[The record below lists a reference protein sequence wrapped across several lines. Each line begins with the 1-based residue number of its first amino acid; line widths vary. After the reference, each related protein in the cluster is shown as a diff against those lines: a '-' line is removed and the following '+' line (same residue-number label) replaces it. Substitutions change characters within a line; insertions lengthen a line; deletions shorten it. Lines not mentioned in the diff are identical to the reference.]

1 MNLLRSTILSI
12 VASLVLMA
20 VPAAARAQVTSGE
33 QKPHRRHKTDA
44 ASLQKKATEAQARI
58 HANKD
63 DRDELM
69 GAVKTNEV
77 PLAKQVL
84 LRNGF
89 TAQDLE
95 NAKIT
100 LRTGGGKGGE
110 DEIEISATC
119 CDPKEITIQR
129 SLEYSQN
136 SCCRNRANQRS
147 SIAIGALPI
156 ILIRIFRWNRFL
168 IATLNF
174 LNQEIRNPFFRKRN
188 ASCVPNLIFFER
200 NVSRDESDDGIG
212 QVRFSGPA
220 ERRCASS

>member
-1 MNLLRSTILSI
+1 MNLLSSIILSI

-20 VPAAARAQVTSGE
+20 GPAATRAQLAIGE
-33 QKPHRRHKTDA
+33 QNEKNDA

-63 DRDELM
+63 DRDQM
-69 GAVKTNEV
+69 MMAVKTNEV

-89 TAQDLE
+89 TAEDLE

-119 CDPKEITIQR
+119 CDPKEITVRR
-129 SLEYSQN
+129 SLEY
-136 SCCRNRANQRS
+136 
-147 SIAIGALPI
+147 
-156 ILIRIFRWNRFL
+156 F
-168 IATLNF
+168 T
-174 LNQEIRNPFFRKRN
+174 K
-188 ASCVPNLIFFER
+188 
-200 NVSRDESDDGIG
+200 
-212 QVRFSGPA
+212 
-220 ERRCASS
+220 